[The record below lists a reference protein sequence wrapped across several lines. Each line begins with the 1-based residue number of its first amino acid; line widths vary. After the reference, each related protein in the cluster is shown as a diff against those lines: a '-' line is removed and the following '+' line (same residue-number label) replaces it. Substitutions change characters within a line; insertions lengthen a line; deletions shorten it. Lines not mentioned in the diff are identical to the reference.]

1 MTSREQTNRDTLSKV
16 IALTEDITRTSQRIH
31 GILWNLMSNPED
43 ITNIKNSINDL
54 HNKVTTLK
62 GMELNAPLVVQE
74 DAVVA
79 TIDDASPKNDVN
91 YTIPSIEIEQI
102 EDTPVEEEEDDYDD
116 DPIVQEVRPSDDY
129 YTEDDG
135 EDDGEPEI
143 VSEEEEVAVEEEP
156 KRKPRR
162 RPKRKNKRAFNFDQR
177 EDV

>member
-62 GMELNAPLVVQE
+62 GMELNAPLVIQE
-74 DAVVA
+74 DTIVA
-79 TIDDASPKNDVN
+79 TINDASPKNDVD
-91 YTIPSIEIEQI
+91 YKIPSIEIEQI
-102 EDTPVEEEEDDYDD
+102 EDTPVVEEDDYDD

-129 YTEDDG
+129 YTDDG
-135 EDDGEPEI
+135 ESEI
-143 VSEEEEVAVEEEP
+143 IPEEEVTVEEP

-162 RPKRKNKRAFNFDQR
+162 RPRRKNKRAFNFDQR